1 MTKTIRTVALAAV
14 WGWASIASGQTLLL
28 QENFDAGLPADW
40 SQQTLATDGGW
51 LGGTSAELESQWW
64 PIAPHGNIMA
74 TNDDGCDCDK
84 SEDYLITPELDFS
97 GVESAILAFSTY
109 FDGGTYQGIT
119 EGAFIEYSLDGG
131 ETWMLMQALI
141 GSEEGAWD
149 FEVINLEDVVGESS
163 VHMAFRY
170 NDGGGWLY
178 GWAIDDVAIMEPG
191 GLDLTLTALNLDNVV
206 LAPSTEDLS
215 GNVVNLGSDTV
226 YSYTVAWSMG
236 VESGETTVD
245 GIALGTADSHTFS
258 LSDALP
264 FDLSGSYSIDVEV
277 VAVNGVADDVASN
290 NSQSAE
296 VTAIF
301 AGEYPD
307 GKELRNYYYYEPSDA
322 PDNCPLVFVYHGY
335 GGSAE
340 GMIQWSGFNALA
352 DEYGFAVCYPQGT
365 EDATGEAFWNVG
377 YAFHQNEYVDDVNFI
392 SGLRSELIATY
403 GLDGSRVYGTGFSN
417 GADFCYLLACEA
429 SAEFTAVAPFA
440 GILMS
445 DIQAECTP
453 EYMVPILE
461 IHGTAD
467 DVSLY
472 EGDLEN
478 MDGWGSYPSTPDA
491 MAFFVNLFGISLQ
504 ESGSFEDVVPW
515 DESSVDYQKWG
526 ITGSCPQVWLYTVQG
541 GGHSWPGAWGN
552 QDINASLEAWQFFA
566 QACSEPMSVAEL
578 MPTGDRT
585 LVRVTDLLGREVSPE
600 PGVLLLF
607 QYSDGSVEKRLS
619 AE

>member
-14 WGWASIASGQTLLL
+14 WGWASIAIGQTLLL

-191 GLDLTLTALNLDNVV
+191 GLDLTLTALNLENVV

-236 VESGETTVD
+236 AESGETTVD

-258 LSDALP
+258 MSDALP

-429 SAEFTAVAPFA
+429 SAEFTAVAPIA

-461 IHGTAD
+461 VHGTAD

-526 ITGSCPQVWLYTVQG
+526 LTGSCPQVWLYTVQG